1 MFRVRVIFQCLAG
14 TQARNPQLA
23 ANFGLL
29 SASGKP
35 GGSKSK
41 PYCRAGSRCFR
52 IRVKSL
58 PRPAAGPGGRPTAGL
73 RRRPWS
79 LMPDSES
86 PLRATVLKLLL
97 GVTVEAAAADLI
109 PSGELGLIQIR
120 STASWFLFY
129 FDKVVPFSLHLSG
142 AGSPALRRQWSCLGR
157 GLGVRAAAGSIAR
170 LSRVLIALCIK
181 YQFVQDSE
189 ILCCIC

>member
-1 MFRVRVIFQCLAG
+1 MTVRVPLIHAFMFRVRVIFQCLAG

-97 GVTVEAAAADLI
+97 GVT
-109 PSGELGLIQIR
+109 
-120 STASWFLFY
+120 STQLRLTLSQPASC
-129 FDKVVPFSLHLSG
+129 D
-142 AGSPALRRQWSCLGR
+142 
-157 GLGVRAAAGSIAR
+157 
-170 LSRVLIALCIK
+170 
-181 YQFVQDSE
+181 
-189 ILCCIC
+189 